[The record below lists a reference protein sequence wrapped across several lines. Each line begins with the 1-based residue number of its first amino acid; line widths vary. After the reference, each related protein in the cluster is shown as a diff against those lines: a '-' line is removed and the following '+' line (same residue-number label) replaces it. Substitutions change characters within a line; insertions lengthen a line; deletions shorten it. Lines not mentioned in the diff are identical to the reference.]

1 MALYSCASNSMY
13 IHSADKAPAPAP
25 VMPKIMPLTTAWLIS
40 HARFVGWVGFG
51 SSSQSLPGQVPTSIC
66 AAEGGFGHPE
76 KPLRVGQ
83 VVNHGPM
90 GQPHSIYGCKLL
102 NVSVLQ
108 KPRAEYTQD
117 LSMGFPA

>member
-1 MALYSCASNSMY
+1 VFGVGLPMDPMVRLSMALYSCASNSMY

-90 GQPHSIYGCKLL
+90 GQPHSIYG
-102 NVSVLQ
+102 
-108 KPRAEYTQD
+108 
-117 LSMGFPA
+117 